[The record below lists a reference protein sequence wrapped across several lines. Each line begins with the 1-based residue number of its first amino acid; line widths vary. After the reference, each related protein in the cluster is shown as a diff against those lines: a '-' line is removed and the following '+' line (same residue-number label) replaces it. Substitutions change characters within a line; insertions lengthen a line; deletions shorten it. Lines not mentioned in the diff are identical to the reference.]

1 MAHLFDTI
9 PDAFFSVLSSPNKNI
24 YIDCLFIIYDSIDTI
39 EDAFQGDR
47 EFVIHKLQDYFD
59 DVKDALIDEDIQEI
73 STTSRQKAV
82 TVINILKKS
91 GWLGEEELGDYKV
104 SLNLFDY
111 SIRILEVLKS
121 IKNNEQIQYT
131 GEIYSVYSILKSFT
145 IDDGYAILQQ
155 ATLKTDSVVRRL
167 KTLKANIYRYY
178 YEITKNK
185 KKDDLQKLLEKLLI
199 DYKQNF
205 FDSAYYNL
213 KTKDSLPRY
222 KRSIVESLSEIY
234 DNDTNMNELTEQLM
248 LSEKIED
255 YNFAYLRVE
264 EMIRN
269 IRDNFEGLDVLI
281 DSIDRKNEQYVNAA
295 ASKILFLTNHSDD
308 LEGMLNRLFKI
319 IINDEKETINYTDL
333 FNLVGIRNL
342 EEGSLYNPRRQ
353 RVEAVAEE
361 IYYDEDYI
369 DYETK
374 QRKIELLT
382 KHNIYSKIEI
392 NKYVKQLLLTDDS
405 IEAVECPLQTQEDF
419 IRLILIFLYSKS
431 IGVAYDIKPLPK
443 TVRVNDITFQNFVI
457 FKKGVTLW

>member
-1 MAHLFDTI
+1 MAHLFDII
-9 PDAFFSVLSSPNKNI
+9 PDTFFSVLSSPNKNI
-24 YIDCLFIIYDSIDTI
+24 YIDCLFIIYQSIDTI

-47 EFVIHKLQDYFD
+47 EFVVQKLQDYFD
-59 DVKDALIDEDIQEI
+59 DVKEALIDEEIQEI

-82 TVINILKKS
+82 SVINLLKRT
-91 GWLGEEELGDYKV
+91 GWLGEEELGDYRV

-111 SIRILEVLKS
+111 SIRVLEVLKS

-145 IDDGYAILQQ
+145 IEDGYAILQQ
-155 ATLKTDSVVRRL
+155 ATLKTETVVRRL

-222 KRSIVESLSEIY
+222 KRSITESLSKIY
-234 DNDTNMNELTEQLM
+234 ENESYMEELTEQLM
-248 LSEKIED
+248 LTEQIEE
-255 YNFAYLRVE
+255 YNEAYLRIE

-269 IRDNFEGLDVLI
+269 IRDNFEGLDILI

-308 LEGMLNRLFKI
+308 LEGILNRLFKI
-319 IINDEKETINYTDL
+319 IISDEKEAINYTDF
-333 FNLVGIRNL
+333 FNLTRIRNID
-342 EEGSLYNPRRQ
+342 EGSLYNPRRQ
-353 RVEAVAEE
+353 RVDAVAEE
-361 IYYDEDYI
+361 LYYDEDYI
-369 DYETK
+369 DFETK
-374 QRKIELLT
+374 QRKIEQLT
-382 KHNIYSKIEI
+382 KHQIYSKVEI
-392 NKYVKQLLLTDDS
+392 NKYVKQLLLSDDS
-405 IEAVECPLQTQEDF
+405 IEAIECPLETQTDY

-431 IGVAYDIKPLPK
+431 IGVSYDVKPLAK
-443 TVRVNDITFQNFVI
+443 IVRVNDITFQNFVI
-457 FKKGVTLW
+457 FKKGVSL